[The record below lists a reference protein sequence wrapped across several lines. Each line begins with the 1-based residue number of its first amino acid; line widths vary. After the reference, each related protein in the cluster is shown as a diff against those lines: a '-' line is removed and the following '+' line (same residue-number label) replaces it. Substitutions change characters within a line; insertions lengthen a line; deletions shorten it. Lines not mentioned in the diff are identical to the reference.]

1 MDSYRPNYGPP
12 RPSARAADPMDGNQD
27 PSFHNLNLSQAPA
40 GDFNPQEAIF
50 DTGASHHLT
59 GDKSVLFNFT
69 TLSKPI
75 PLKVATNGKMQ
86 FITARGHLHF
96 TGPNGTT
103 VIIKDILF
111 CPFAN
116 ITLISPAALRLSGFS
131 LSYDCRDDSFNIFSP
146 FSFWVKCPLNLSTR
160 KWQLPPPLLNR
171 YNEVK
176 VIEKKS
182 EATSALIE
190 VILRLET
197 STGKKLK
204 ILRSDNGGEFSS
216 KILGQ
221 FLKIKGITAE
231 RSIAYHHYQNGA
243 VERFNRTLQET
254 GRRLL
259 LNSGLD
265 RSFWGLAFQWAG
277 MILNRIPNKASGDI
291 TPFKKMLGRKPLMD
305 RLTPFG
311 SKAYVHI
318 PAEKRQKL
326 DDRAVEGRV
335 IAYLP
340 NSKGWCFWIP
350 KSNGFINSAVAK
362 FLDTD
367 DKDLVPALITTTAI
381 HPKKNDLLFIVN
393 RFQLGDF
400 SDEILVDQ
408 QEALVEALL
417 ADSHDYTLPKTYN
430 QALKDKDA
438 SEWMTAIKEELK
450 NLDDLGVWDVK
461 LVPDGTRILG
471 ARWVFAKKFND
482 LGAVIRHKARYVA
495 KGYTQSDDETGGTFA
510 PTATFTSMKI
520 VLAIAAKN
528 NWPVHSFDFV
538 AAYLNSPITEEVW
551 VEALKGL
558 DVPKGYA
565 CRLKRALYGTKQAAR
580 CWWKHLSGI
589 LSSLGYKSSQY
600 DTSVYC
606 LKHGD
611 DRNVVWI
618 HVDDGIITGSSTE
631 TLQEL
636 ARDLQT
642 LINIKWSEG
651 IDNIVGLSITRD
663 ESGFT
668 LRQPNLTSK
677 ILSEQW
683 DGATTV
689 KTPFPTENLPE
700 TNPDSSGIDP
710 TEYLSIVGS
719 LSYLAVA
726 TRPDISFSVNFLA
739 RFSKN
744 PSREHWR
751 FLNHLINYLAGT
763 RDQALYIK
771 PRKGAPAISCFVDA
785 NWGGEFSRS
794 THGMIIFC
802 FGCPV
807 AWISKRLATVA
818 SSTAHAEYMA
828 MGIGVREVLWIRNL
842 LCDMVGEEFTAEV
855 FCDNQAAIKVAT
867 NDGSNKRTRHTD
879 RDFYISNQ
887 AFYHQTKV
895 IQGAVPSSG
904 GVL

>member
-171 YNEVK
+171 SLLYHPATVSDLSFSFNTVDTKEINDIFLLPVPEGRDPSWRAPSLTETEKYLLHLHKRFGHNVNTLTKEGRIFEPLEILNVDLIGYNEVK

-381 HPKKNDLLFIVN
+381 HPKKNDLSFIVN

-677 ILSEQW
+677 ILSERW

-689 KTPFPTENLPE
+689 KTPFPTENLLE

-771 PRKGAPAISCFVDA
+771 PRKGAPAISCFVD
-785 NWGGEFSRS
+785 
-794 THGMIIFC
+794 
-802 FGCPV
+802 
-807 AWISKRLATVA
+807 
-818 SSTAHAEYMA
+818 
-828 MGIGVREVLWIRNL
+828 
-842 LCDMVGEEFTAEV
+842 
-855 FCDNQAAIKVAT
+855 
-867 NDGSNKRTRHTD
+867 
-879 RDFYISNQ
+879 
-887 AFYHQTKV
+887 
-895 IQGAVPSSG
+895 
-904 GVL
+904 